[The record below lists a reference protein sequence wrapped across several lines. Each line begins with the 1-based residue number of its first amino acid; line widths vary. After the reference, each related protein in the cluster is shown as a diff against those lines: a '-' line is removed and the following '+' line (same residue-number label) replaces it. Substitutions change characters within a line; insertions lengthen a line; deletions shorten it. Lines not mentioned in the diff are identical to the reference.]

1 MDDVEDIISR
11 LKFISKIQKNE
22 KVNVKSMMVQ
32 GDSLLARISRTLINT
47 DNRNNTFNFITSTV
61 KRGFEILTL
70 FGNQHTNFSK
80 TMVDNI
86 LVDIEGCLKG
96 LENLKTTYQDDVMY
110 CCKLET
116 LIQDIN
122 ARLQDFPCRPS
133 ALDSKTDF
141 PSRPIAPQECR
152 VVSSEPVTKALPSI
166 QESLPESKEPSS
178 KPVEVV
184 RESKTQGNKSEVK
197 MKL

>member
-22 KVNVKSMMVQ
+22 KVNVKSLMVQ
-32 GDSLLARISRTLINT
+32 GDSLIARISRTFINT
-47 DNRNNTFNFITSTV
+47 DNRNNTFNFITNTI

-70 FGNQHTNFSK
+70 YGNQHTNFSK

-86 LVDIEGCLKG
+86 LIDIESCLKG

-122 ARLQDFPCRPS
+122 ARL
-133 ALDSKTDF
+133 LDF
-141 PSRPIAPQECR
+141 PSRPTTQENKTDT
-152 VVSSEPVTKALPSI
+152 PV
-166 QESLPESKEPSS
+166 
-178 KPVEVV
+178 
-184 RESKTQGNKSEVK
+184 
-197 MKL
+197 KL

>member
-32 GDSLLARISRTLINT
+32 GDTLLARISRTFINS
-47 DNRNNTFNFITSTV
+47 DNRNNTFNFITNTI

-70 FGNQHTNFSK
+70 YGNQHTNFSK
-80 TMVDNI
+80 TMVDNV

-122 ARLQDFPCRPS
+122 ARLQDFPNRPGQVS
-133 ALDSKTDF
+133 ENKTE
-141 PSRPIAPQECR
+141 IAPILEKTENER
-152 VVSSEPVTKALPSI
+152 V
-166 QESLPESKEPSS
+166 
-178 KPVEVV
+178 
-184 RESKTQGNKSEVK
+184 GKSRK
-197 MKL
+197 QPA